1 MSFEEKSV
9 WIQLGCLLVVLAG
22 YAIVAG
28 NMMAAGMM
36 EITSYIKPFTG
47 AIVIVIILTI
57 VGHIIAASQARPE
70 KRDERDRLIECKAKT
85 LSTHVLEVGALV
97 ALIMLAFDVNSLWP
111 AHVLLLSL
119 FLEEIARQAISIIF
133 YRRGF

>member
-28 NMMAAGMM
+28 NMMAAG
-36 EITSYIKPFTG
+36 ILDVTSYIQPFTG
-47 AIVIVIILTI
+47 AIICVIILTI
-57 VGHIIAASQARPE
+57 AGHVIAASQGRPE

-85 LSTHVLEVGALV
+85 LSTHVLEFGALV
-97 ALIMLAFDVNSLWP
+97 ALIMLASGVNTLWS

-119 FLEEIARQAISIIF
+119 FLEEIVRKAISIIF